1 MRAMI
6 VTFDFSEAAESGA
19 DWRRQAVEESIP
31 RFEALAGL
39 RNKVFLWREE
49 PPAAVTVYLFAD
61 DEAFRAYSEPVLEDS
76 GRFTTVRRYGV
87 PATIEVLDVV
97 GIADGPEAPGVPKAA
112 PGY

>member
-6 VTFDFSEAAESGA
+6 VTFDFAGAAEQGA
-19 DWRRQAVEESIP
+19 DWRRQAREESIP
-31 RFEALAGL
+31 RFERLAGL
-39 RNKVFLWREE
+39 RHKVFLWRED

-61 DEAFRAYSEPVLEDS
+61 DGAFREYAEPVLEDP

-97 GIADGPEAPGVPKAA
+97 GIADGPEAPG
-112 PGY
+112 